1 MFKPVLLVRVVQ
13 VFVISETNCIFAL
26 TEYLP
31 SWTVVQDSAIA
42 V

>member
-13 VFVISETNCIFAL
+13 VLLYPENNFIFAL